1 MRYYLKIQCVFW
13 KGRQSWLKFDI
24 TVHVT
29 GILKKKRVLIG
40 VTIWH
45 FLQSCIDPKYWR
57 SWNPHWFGLFTEL
70 CSSLMRGV
78 CGGFDGYPHI
88 WLLME
93 DFTGI
98 DGMCGNQESGQS
110 CCAAATLSISRG
122 LMVEGKV
129 SQAQP
134 DQQLGQHLTLHWSA
148 INLMKHLGLAH
159 FFLLHIIRFIFPS
172 VSGIALGLYCCFL
185 WSG

>member
-1 MRYYLKIQCVFW
+1 
-13 KGRQSWLKFDI
+13 
-24 TVHVT
+24 
-29 GILKKKRVLIG
+29 
-40 VTIWH
+40 
-45 FLQSCIDPKYWR
+45 
-57 SWNPHWFGLFTEL
+57 
-70 CSSLMRGV
+70 MRGV

-159 FFLLHIIRFIFPS
+159 FFVCAYYQVYISISQWNCTWFVLLFSLVRVIEVPIPVQISLEFFCCKIQRARFTS
-172 VSGIALGLYCCFL
+172 LGSSETPILVA
-185 WSG
+185 